1 MDSTP
6 PATGG
11 ARGRTA
17 GILADDLF
25 FAMWDTTHSGL
36 PHLHPS
42 RAALGLAGALIGE
55 LVLHNRLTV
64 AGEHLRVVDPRRVHE
79 AVADGAL
86 ASIMASPRH
95 TAVRTWLEYLAKDA
109 VKNVTG
115 RLIAARLLTREQP
128 TLFRRQQRF
137 RYTQFTKAMW
147 PSTRLKLD
155 LDERKPMT
163 VQDMLLAALVD
174 ACDLMRVVIEDPADR
189 PAAKAYLA
197 ALLKERMPQPLK
209 DLTGSVRAAV
219 GDSVLTYR

>member
-1 MDSTP
+1 MDWTP

-17 GILADDLF
+17 LLLADDLF
-25 FAMWDTTHSGL
+25 FTMWDTTHAGL
-36 PHLHPS
+36 PYLHPS
-42 RAALGLAGALIGE
+42 RATLGLAGALIGE
-55 LVLHNRLTV
+55 LVLRDRLTV
-64 AGEHLRVVDPRRVHE
+64 EGEHLRVIDTRRVHE
-79 AVADGAL
+79 NVADGAL

-95 TAVRTWLEYLAKDA
+95 TAVRTWLEYLAKNA

-115 RLIAARLLTREQP
+115 RLIAARLLTREKP
-128 TLFRRQQRF
+128 TLLGRERF

-147 PSTRLKLD
+147 PSTRLRLD
-155 LDERKPMT
+155 LDERAPMT

-189 PAAKAYLA
+189 PAAAAYLT

-209 DLTGSVRAAV
+209 DLVGGVRAVV